1 LPGGDVIER
10 GLRDLVHRLAR
21 EKRLVGGHDDVR
33 EHQQTR
39 EHVVLQR
46 EIRMAF
52 EEETA
57 FFLVDVEA
65 QMAKLAV
72 LQCTDQRIAFDE
84 SAAPRVDQHRAALH
98 FGQRGGVDQ
107 MVGGRHQ
114 RTVQLTMSDS
124 ARSVSSA
131 T

>member
-1 LPGGDVIER
+1 MPGGDVIER
-10 GLRDLVHRLAR
+10 SLRDLVHRLAC

-46 EIRMAF
+46 EIRMVF

-84 SAAPRVDQHRAALH
+84 SAPPSAGRCRGVRPLRGPR
-98 FGQRGGVDQ
+98 G
-107 MVGGRHQ
+107 
-114 RTVQLTMSDS
+114 
-124 ARSVSSA
+124 
-131 T
+131 